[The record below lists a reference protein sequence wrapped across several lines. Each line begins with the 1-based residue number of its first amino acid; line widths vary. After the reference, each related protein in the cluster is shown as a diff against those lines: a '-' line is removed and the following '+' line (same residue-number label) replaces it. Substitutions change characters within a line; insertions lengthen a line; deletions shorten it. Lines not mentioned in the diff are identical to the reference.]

1 MTKLVKTLVGSSR
14 HPKRHET
21 FHSRG
26 WKIAAPPGILV
37 VKDFVE
43 FQPSAAPDRLPLPHR
58 PSALDLQTK

>member
-43 FQPSAAPDRLPLPHR
+43 FQPSAAPDRLPLPH
-58 PSALDLQTK
+58 